1 MSDFGTLYILANRDQ
16 SLAKVGLTRT
26 GTPDARADDY
36 SRAHGI
42 QWHVYWSAA
51 TLDVEAVEAAC
62 HRALTDRRFSL
73 TPEAREI
80 FHVTPPH
87 AVRIAER
94 FVIPAPGSTMPDS
107 TARPLR
113 FVRRSPWLRT
123 AEVATAVAI
132 AYWPVM
138 RRLHRLLRAGRH

>member
-1 MSDFGTLYILANRDQ
+1 VLANRDS
-16 SLAKVGLTRT
+16 SLAKIGLTRN

-36 SRAHGI
+36 SRQHGI

-62 HRALTDRRFSL
+62 HRALADRRFSL

-94 FVIPAPGSTMPDS
+94 FVIPAPGSNT
-107 TARPLR
+107 TQQARPLR
-113 FVRRSPWLRT
+113 FVRRSPWLRS
-123 AEVATAVAI
+123 AEVAAAVAI